1 MKLRLAAVLAAA
13 LYLCSCSGAPS
24 APSPVTG
31 QPLPSQS
38 PTPTPTRYSEALL
51 VGAGD
56 IADCSS
62 PGSELT
68 ALLLDVMGGTVFT
81 TGDNVY
87 PSGTYGQFRDCYTP
101 TWGRHRDRTRPT
113 PGNHDYE
120 TPNAAAYYNYFGANA
135 GPAGRGYYSYTAGEW
150 HIVALNSEIDVR
162 AGSPQ
167 EQWLRAELT
176 ANPTACSAVIWHRP
190 RFSSGPNG
198 DSRDMQ
204 DIWRTVNE
212 LNVDVVLTGHEHF
225 YERFAPQDVNG
236 KADPVR
242 GVRQFIIG
250 TGGRAVSPMR
260 APKPN
265 SEIVGGDLG
274 VLALT
279 LLPTSY
285 RWEFVPV
292 AGAKFRDSGTGSC
305 H

>member
-1 MKLRLAAVLAAA
+1 MKLRLAAVAAAA

-24 APSPVTG
+24 APAPVTG
-31 QPLPSQS
+31 QPLSAES
-38 PTPTPTRYSEALL
+38 PTPTRYSEALL

-56 IADCSS
+56 IADCGS

-68 ALLLDVMGGTVFT
+68 ALLLDAMGGTVFT
-81 TGDNVY
+81 LGDNAY

-101 TWGRHRDRTRPT
+101 SWGRHRDRTRPT

-120 TPNAAAYYNYFGANA
+120 TPNAASYYDYFGANA

-167 EQWLRAELT
+167 ERWLRAELT
-176 ANPTACSAVIWHRP
+176 ANATVCSAVMWHRP

-204 DIWRTVNE
+204 DIWRAVNE

-236 KADPVR
+236 KADPGR
-242 GVRQFIIG
+242 GVRQFIVG

-274 VLALT
+274 VLALR

-292 AGAKFRDSGTGSC
+292 AGATFRDSGTGAC